1 VAIYSCRFY
10 DYIIGEKMLNKVL
23 IANRGEIAVRIM
35 RACKELGISTVAVF
49 SDADKNAL
57 FVKYAD
63 EKHNIGPG
71 PASQSY
77 LNKNKIIDIAL
88 KTNTEGIHPGYGFM
102 AENSDFAEL
111 CHKNGIEFIGPPVK
125 SMRLMGS
132 KIDSKKSMINAG
144 VHVVPGITESIS
156 DHEKAKDI
164 ANEIGYPIMLK
175 ASAGGGGIGI
185 QMVENEKNMEKT
197 LDSIRQL
204 AKNSFGDDSVFI
216 EKFIKDPR
224 HIEYQIIGDKKN
236 NLIHCYERECSVQ
249 RRHQKLIEE
258 TPSCALT
265 KELREEMGKQAVLV
279 AKTAKYYNAGTCEF
293 MFKDGKYYF
302 LEMNTRLQ
310 VEHPITEVTTGI
322 DLARE
327 QLRIASGLDLEYDQD
342 DIIQRGHAIE
352 CRINAEDPLNNFTPS
367 PSKIIRYAEP
377 SGPGI
382 RVDSGVYQGFTIPP
396 FYDSM
401 IAKLITYAE
410 DRKRCIERTKR
421 ALWEFQISGVR
432 NNIPF
437 HEVVMNNEYWLKG
450 KYDTSFIPKYK
461 ILDQVIDYVKEKT
474 KNSST
479 LKTAAAMAAIQTV
492 INSSQ

>member
-1 VAIYSCRFY
+1 
-10 DYIIGEKMLNKVL
+10 MLNKVL

-35 RACKELGISTVAVF
+35 RACKELGISTVAVY
-49 SDADKNAL
+49 SDADAKAL

-63 EKHNIGPG
+63 EKFNIGPG

-77 LNKNKIIDIAL
+77 LKKDKIIDVAI
-88 KTNTEGIHPGYGFM
+88 KTKTEGIHPGYGFM
-102 AENSDFAEL
+102 AENADFAEL
-111 CHKNGIEFIGPPVK
+111 CHKNGIEFIGPPVS

-132 KIDSKKSMINAG
+132 KIDSKKSMIKAG
-144 VHVVPGITESIS
+144 VYVVPGVTEAIA
-156 DHEKAKDI
+156 DHERAKDI
-164 ANEIGYPIMLK
+164 AHELGYPVMLK

-185 QMVENEKNMEKT
+185 QMVENEKQMEKALAT
-197 LDSIRQL
+197 VRKL

-216 EKFIKDPR
+216 EKFIEDPR
-224 HIEYQIIGDKKN
+224 HIEYQIIGDKKGHI
-236 NLIHCYERECSVQ
+236 IHCYERECSVQ

-265 KELREEMGKQAVLV
+265 TQLREEIGKQAVLA

-293 MFKDGKYYF
+293 MFKNGKYYF

-310 VEHPITEVTTGI
+310 VEHPITEVTTGV

-327 QLRIASGLDLEYDQD
+327 QLRVASGLDLEYEQN
-342 DIIQRGHAIE
+342 DIRPRGHAIE
-352 CRINAEDPLNNFTPS
+352 CRINAEDPLNNFMPA

-401 IAKLITYAE
+401 IAKLIVWAE
-410 DRKRCIERTKR
+410 DRPRAIDRTKR
-421 ALWEFQISGVR
+421 ALWEYQIGGVR

-437 HEVVMNNEYWLKG
+437 HQVVMNQKQWIEG
-450 KYDTSFIPKYK
+450 KYDTSYIPRYH
-461 ILDQVIDYVKEKT
+461 ILDQVVDYVKEIKSQ
-474 KNSST
+474 SSSP
-479 LKTAAAMAAIQTV
+479 KTAAAMAAVQAV
-492 INSSQ
+492 IIAASGKT

>member
-1 VAIYSCRFY
+1 
-10 DYIIGEKMLNKVL
+10 MLNKVL
-23 IANRGEIAVRIM
+23 VANRGEIAVRIM

-49 SDADKNAL
+49 SDADAKAL

-63 EKHNIGPG
+63 EKFNIGPG

-77 LNKNKIIDIAL
+77 LKKDKIIDVAI
-88 KTNTEGIHPGYGFM
+88 KTKTEGIHPGYGFM
-102 AENSDFAEL
+102 AENADFAEL
-111 CHKNGIEFIGPPVK
+111 CHKNGIEFIGPPVS

-132 KIDSKKSMINAG
+132 KIDSKKSMIKAG
-144 VHVVPGITESIS
+144 VYVVPGVTEAIA
-156 DHEKAKDI
+156 DHERAKDI
-164 ANEIGYPIMLK
+164 AHEIGYPVMLK

-185 QMVENEKNMEKT
+185 QMVENEKQMEKALAT
-197 LDSIRQL
+197 VRKL

-216 EKFIKDPR
+216 EKFIQDPR
-224 HIEYQIIGDKKN
+224 HIEYQIIGDKKGHI
-236 NLIHCYERECSVQ
+236 IHCYERECSVQ

-265 KELREEMGKQAVLV
+265 TQLREEIGKQAVLA
-279 AKTAKYYNAGTCEF
+279 AKTANYYNAGTCEF

-310 VEHPITEVTTGI
+310 VEHPITEVTTGV

-327 QLRIASGLDLEYDQD
+327 QLRVASGLDLEYEQN
-342 DIIQRGHAIE
+342 DIRPRGHAIE
-352 CRINAEDPLNNFTPS
+352 CRINAEDPLNNFMPA

-382 RVDSGVYQGFTIPP
+382 RVDTGVYQGFTIPP

-401 IAKLITYAE
+401 IAKLIVWAE
-410 DRKRCIERTKR
+410 DRPRAIDRTKR
-421 ALWEFQISGVR
+421 ALWEYQIGGVR

-437 HEVVMNNEYWLKG
+437 HQVVMNHKQWIEG
-450 KYDTSFIPKYK
+450 KYDTSYIPRYQ
-461 ILDQVIDYVKEKT
+461 ILDQVVDYVKEMKSR
-474 KNSST
+474 SSSP
-479 LKTAAAMAAIQTV
+479 KTAAAMAAVQAV
-492 INSSQ
+492 IIAASGKP

>member
-1 VAIYSCRFY
+1 M
-10 DYIIGEKMLNKVL
+10 GEIMLNKVL

-35 RACKELGISTVAVF
+35 RACKELGISTVAVY
-49 SDADKNAL
+49 SDADKSAL

-63 EKHNIGPG
+63 EKYNIGPG

-77 LNKNKIIDIAL
+77 LNKNKIIDVAL
-88 KTNTEGIHPGYGFM
+88 KSKTEGIHPGYGFM
-102 AENSDFAEL
+102 AENSEFAEM
-111 CHKNGIEFIGPPVK
+111 CQKNGIEFIGPPVK
-125 SMRLMGS
+125 SMELMGS
-132 KIDSKKSMINAG
+132 KIDSKKSMIKAG
-144 VHVVPGITESIS
+144 VNVVPGVTESIS

-164 ANEIGYPIMLK
+164 AHEIGYPIMLK

-185 QMVENEKNMEKT
+185 EMVENENKMKKALE
-197 LDSIRQL
+197 SVRQL
-204 AKNSFGDDSVFI
+204 SKNSFGDDSVFI
-216 EKFIKDPR
+216 EKFIEDPR

-236 NLIHCYERECSVQ
+236 HIIHCYERECSVQ

-258 TPSCALT
+258 TPSCALSP
-265 KELREEMGKQAVLV
+265 ELRDEMGKQAILV

-310 VEHPITEVTTGI
+310 VEHPITELITGI

-327 QLRIASGLDLEYDQD
+327 QLRIASGLELEYDQE
-342 DIIQRGHAIE
+342 DIKPRGHAIE
-352 CRINAEDPLNNFTPS
+352 CRINAEDPLNNFAPS
-367 PSKIIRYAEP
+367 PSRIIRYAEP

-401 IAKLITYAE
+401 IAKLIIMAE
-410 DRKRCIERTKR
+410 NRKMCIERTKR
-421 ALWEFQISGVR
+421 ALWEFQIGGVR

-437 HEVVMNNEYWLKG
+437 HQVVMNNDNWIQG
-450 KYDTSFIPKYK
+450 NYDTSFISKYN
-461 ILDQVIDYVKEKT
+461 ILEKVVDYVKESKKQSNT
-474 KNSST
+474 Q
-479 LKTAAAMAAIQTV
+479 KTAAAITAVQTFIMAS
-492 INSSQ
+492 NK

>member
-1 VAIYSCRFY
+1 
-10 DYIIGEKMLNKVL
+10 MLNKVL

-49 SDADKNAL
+49 SDADKSAL

-63 EKHNIGPG
+63 EKFNIGPG
-71 PASQSY
+71 PANQSY
-77 LNKNKIIDIAL
+77 LNKDKIIDVAL
-88 KTNTEGIHPGYGFM
+88 KSKSEGIHPGYGFL
-102 AENSDFAEL
+102 AENFEFADM
-111 CHKNGIEFIGPPVK
+111 CRKNGIEFIGPPVK
-125 SMRLMGS
+125 SMKLMGS

-144 VHVVPGITESIS
+144 VHVVPGVTKAIS

-164 ANEIGYPIMLK
+164 AHEIGYPIMLK

-185 QMVENEKNMEKT
+185 QMVENESTMQKALESVK
-197 LDSIRQL
+197 QL

-216 EKFIKDPR
+216 EKFINDPR

-236 NLIHCYERECSVQ
+236 NIIHCYERECSVQ

-258 TPSCALT
+258 TPSCALSP
-265 KELREEMGKQAVLV
+265 ELREEIGNQAKLV

-310 VEHPITEVTTGI
+310 VEHPITELITGI

-327 QLRIASGLDLEYDQD
+327 QLRVASNLDLEYDQQ
-342 DIIQRGHAIE
+342 DIKPRGHSIE
-352 CRINAEDPLNNFTPS
+352 CRINAEDPLNNFAPA
-367 PSKIIRYAEP
+367 PSKLIRYAEP

-396 FYDSM
+396 YYDSM
-401 IAKLITYAE
+401 IAKLIIFAE
-410 DRKRCIERTKR
+410 DRKKCIERTKR
-421 ALWEFQISGVR
+421 ALWEFQIAGVK

-437 HEVVMNNEYWLKG
+437 HQVVMNDKNWIDG
-450 KYDTSFIPKYK
+450 KYDTSFINRYN
-461 ILDQVIDYVKEKT
+461 ILDKVIEYVKESK
-474 KNSST
+474 KYST
-479 LKTAAAMAAIQTV
+479 SPKTAAAMAAVQAILL
-492 INSSQ
+492 SSNK

>member
-1 VAIYSCRFY
+1 
-10 DYIIGEKMLNKVL
+10 MLNKVL

-35 RACKELGISTVAVF
+35 RACKELGIGTVAVY

-77 LNKNKIIDIAL
+77 LQKQKIIDIAL

-102 AENSDFAEL
+102 AENAEFAEL
-111 CHKNGIEFIGPPVK
+111 CHKNGIEFIGPPVSAMK
-125 SMRLMGS
+125 LMGS
-132 KIDSKKSMINAG
+132 KIDSKKSMIKAG
-144 VHVVPGITESIS
+144 VHVVPGVTEAIK
-156 DHEKAKDI
+156 DHERAKDV
-164 ANEIGYPIMLK
+164 AHEIGYPIMLK

-185 QMVENEKNMEKT
+185 QKVDNEKEMEKALAT
-197 LDSIRQL
+197 VKQL

-216 EKFIKDPR
+216 EKFIEDPR
-224 HIEYQIIGDKKN
+224 HIEYQIIGDKHN
-236 NLIHCYERECSVQ
+236 HIIHCYERECSVQ

-265 KELREEMGKQAVLV
+265 PELRQEMGKQAILA
-279 AKTAKYYNAGTCEF
+279 AKTAGYYNAGTCEF
-293 MFKDGKYYF
+293 MFRNGKYYF

-310 VEHPITEVTTGI
+310 VEHPITEEITGV

-327 QLRIASGLDLEYDQD
+327 QLRVASGLDLEYEQN
-342 DIIQRGHAIE
+342 DIHPRGHAIE
-352 CRINAEDPLNNFTPS
+352 CRINAEDPLNNFS
-367 PSKIIRYAEP
+367 PAPGKIIRYAEP

-382 RVDSGVYQGFTIPP
+382 RIDSGVYPGFTIPP

-401 IAKLITYAE
+401 IAKLIIWAE
-410 DRKRCIERTKR
+410 DRPRAIARTHR

-432 NNIPF
+432 HNIPF
-437 HEVVMNNEYWLKG
+437 HQVVMNNSQFQKG
-450 KYDTSFIPKYK
+450 TYDTSFIPRYN
-461 ILDQVIDYVKEKT
+461 ILNQVVDHVTTMKAQ
-474 KNSST
+474 SSSP
-479 LKTAAAMAAIQTV
+479 KTAAAMAAVQAVMIAAS
-492 INSSQ
+492 NSQGAHL

>member
-1 VAIYSCRFY
+1 
-10 DYIIGEKMLNKVL
+10 MLNKVL

-35 RACKELGISTVAVF
+35 RACKELGIKTVAVY
-49 SDADKNAL
+49 SDADQNAL

-77 LNKNKIIDIAL
+77 LNKEKIIDVAL
-88 KTNTEGIHPGYGFM
+88 KTKTEGIHPGYGFM
-102 AENSDFAEL
+102 AENAEFAQL
-111 CHKNGIEFIGPPVK
+111 CHKNKIEFIGPSVSAMK
-125 SMRLMGS
+125 LMGS
-132 KIDSKKSMINAG
+132 KIDSKKSMIEAG
-144 VHVVPGITESIS
+144 VHVVPGVTEAIA

-164 ANEIGYPIMLK
+164 AQEIGYPVMLK

-185 QMVENEKNMEKT
+185 QMVENEQQMQKALE
-197 LDSIRQL
+197 SVRQL

-224 HIEYQIIGDKKN
+224 HIEYQIIGDKKK

-258 TPSCALT
+258 TPSPALT
-265 KELREEMGKQAVLV
+265 PELREEIGKQAKLA
-279 AKTAKYYNAGTCEF
+279 AKTAGYYNAGTCEF

-310 VEHPITEVTTGI
+310 VEHPITEAITGV

-327 QLRIASGLDLEYDQD
+327 QLRVASGLQLEYTQE
-342 DIIQRGHAIE
+342 DIKPRGHSIE
-352 CRINAEDPLNNFTPS
+352 CRINAEDPLNNFMPA
-367 PSKIIRYAEP
+367 PGKIIRYAEP

-382 RVDSGVYQGFTIPP
+382 RIDSGVYQGFTIPP

-401 IAKLITYAE
+401 IAKLIIWAE
-410 DRKRCIERTKR
+410 DRPRAIQRTKR
-421 ALWEFQISGVR
+421 ALWEFQIGGVR

-437 HEVVMNNEYWLKG
+437 HQVVMDNPQWKKG
-450 KYDTSFIPKYK
+450 KYDTSFIPTYN
-461 ILDQVIDYVKEKT
+461 ILDQVITHVKET
-474 KNSST
+474 KAQSSAP
-479 LKTAAAMAAIQTV
+479 KTAAAMAAVQAV
-492 INSSQ
+492 LLASNPGKK